1 VLLEKKSLS
10 SQSIAQGDKI
20 SIIVEIVEK
29 IMLNIFNKIDVWFTY
44 EK

>member
-1 VLLEKKSLS
+1 VLLENLSLS